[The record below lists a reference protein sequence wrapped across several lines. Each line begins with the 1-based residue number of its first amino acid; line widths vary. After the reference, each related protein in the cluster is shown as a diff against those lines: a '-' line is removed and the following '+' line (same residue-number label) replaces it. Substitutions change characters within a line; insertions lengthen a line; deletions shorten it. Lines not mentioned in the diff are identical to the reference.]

1 MLFGLF
7 YARAMFVNS
16 LCRLLEVKL
25 FQMKSRAQ
33 PSSFFTA
40 FFTKYSVQF
49 RVIDLPPNFF
59 WNPTILGWISF
70 IYFVVLSSNK
80 TGRYLQICHPLT
92 QFFELRRFLEW
103 QGKRGL
109 IPFVSQEQCYNTK
122 HRLACTRSESS
133 GCAEFYLWSYFYIS
147 QSSLASPTSLT

>member
-1 MLFGLF
+1 MSTPRSETFSNGKP
-7 YARAMFVNS
+7 
-16 LCRLLEVKL
+16 C
-25 FQMKSRAQ
+25 
-33 PSSFFTA
+33 PTSSFFTA

-92 QFFELRRFLEW
+92 QFFELRRFLEG
-103 QGKRGL
+103 QGKRGPGL
-109 IPFVSQEQCYNTK
+109 DPLCFSRAVLQYETQAGLHTIGIFGLCRVLY
-122 HRLACTRSESS
+122 
-133 GCAEFYLWSYFYIS
+133 FWSYFYTFHNLLWLR
-147 QSSLASPTSLT
+147 QLL